1 MDKVNNP
8 FSGLVQ
14 PEQQELKASII
25 DNEQLNQ
32 FIENIFLF
40 TINKNIPSKSNS
52 QQFVYMEEFA
62 TLAEGNLFNLELLEQ
77 ALFERLLLPNPKDYI
92 LPEGA
97 NLESETSYVAE
108 TQVIVYLCKAFI
120 KLEQIRISKIDKTSL
135 FLTKAFDNIK
145 NLILRN
151 SSTSMNQPSLYEGQ
165 NLHAQ
170 WLSLLQDE
178 NDMEFKQEFLVGT
191 AKEMHTDDE
200 LASMGCLKAIF
211 YPMFNEI
218 QKTLNK
224 TNIVLLPK
232 WIIPVLTY
240 FVRNK
245 TVPQLGE
252 ILIDYST
259 PNPDTNGRAYM
270 ETLVGQ
276 LLTMSMLPKNDNGP
290 YDFFD
295 NLSENSTNI
304 DHLNSCLTNHQ
315 NNIFNI
321 FKMLLV
327 QGTQV
332 KSKTLT
338 WIANCL
344 HANAQRSQIWTMH
357 NMAPM
362 LNSGASDSFM
372 FGLCSVLLRL
382 CAPLCKP
389 SLKILLVDPTYCA
402 TPESSCAA
410 KEVRLK
416 KAWNE
421 TCLLPTDDGEERV
434 TSETYNFITELF
446 FMTHKAIELSYR
458 VGYENC
464 IRITRENQNMS
475 TAYQDAISQGNTAA
489 ADTIMRMITSQTQK
503 FLCMKSYLQNPEN
516 DKHLF
521 GFCESTA
528 IWLLQVNAISEEQY
542 ETFLSTKC
550 FAPKHEVFVS
560 LPLSCYVPPY
570 LKCIPE
576 TILENIVVYFNFN
589 RRFFSST
596 ERPHSFFKMVLAFMG
611 SAERVKNPHLRAK
624 LAEGLESLLPKD
636 NENTSV
642 EDLFVSHPDRLQIV
656 PNLLEVFVS
665 IEMTGQSV
673 QFEQK
678 FNYRRPMYAIMEYLW
693 ALKEQRNCFKE
704 LADEAEKNM
713 EAVEPPLFLRF
724 INLLI
729 NDAIFLLDESLSNM
743 QQIRQLQSAQD
754 KGEWEN
760 IPNNERQQ
768 NVSNLELL
776 RMLAKIYNTVGRDTI
791 NILKLITTEIKVIF
805 SHESMVDRIASM
817 LNYFLLNLVG
827 PNKGKFKVKDKN
839 ELKFDPAHT
848 VMEICHIYIN
858 LSACDSFC
866 LAVSQDGRSYSSSL
880 FEYAETVLIRIG
892 GGQLI
897 GEMEEFA
904 IKVKNIE
911 KQYKEDQ
918 EALTN
923 VPDEYLDPIMSTIMM
938 DPVILPSSKVTVD
951 RSTIARHILS
961 DQTDPFNR
969 SPLTMDQ
976 IKPNS
981 DLKAEIDQ
989 WIEQKRKEYTEKQKT
1004 DINDI
1009 KNII

>member
-1 MDKVNNP
+1 MDSDHNP
-8 FSGLVQ
+8 FSGLI
-14 PEQQELKASII
+14 QQNQQVI
-25 DNEQLNQ
+25 DLNQ
-32 FIENIFLF
+32 KLNELIESVFLF
-40 TINKNIPSKSNS
+40 TINKNIHSDSK
-52 QQFVYMEEFA
+52 QFVYMEEFA
-62 TLAEGNLFNLELLEQ
+62 SQADGSTFDMDLLEQ
-77 ALFERLLLPNPKDYI
+77 ALFERLLLPNLSEYLVPKGVA
-92 LPEGA
+92 LSE
-97 NLESETSYVAE
+97 NETSYVAE
-108 TQVIVYLCKAFI
+108 TQVIVYLCRAFI
-120 KLEQIRISKIDKTSL
+120 ELEKRRAMNEDASLLDVFEQIKK
-135 FLTKAFDNIK
+135 
-145 NLILRN
+145 LILRN

-165 NLHAQ
+165 SLHSQ
-170 WLSLLQDE
+170 WLELLQDD
-178 NDMEFKQEFLVGT
+178 NDVDYKQAFLEGT
-191 AKEMHTDDE
+191 AKEMYTDDE
-200 LASMGCLKAIF
+200 LASMGSLKAIF
-211 YPMFNEI
+211 YPMFNEV
-218 QKTLNK
+218 QKTLTKSNL
-224 TNIVLLPK
+224 ISLPK
-232 WIIPVLTY
+232 WVYTLLTY

-252 ILIDYST
+252 IIIDYST
-259 PNPDTNGRAYM
+259 PNPNTNGRAYM
-270 ETLVGQ
+270 ETLFGQ
-276 LLTMSMLPKNDNGP
+276 LLTMSILPKNDNGP
-290 YDFFD
+290 YDYFGS
-295 NLSENSTNI
+295 LSENSTNV

-315 NNIFNI
+315 NNIFSI

-327 QGTQV
+327 LGPQV
-332 KSKTLT
+332 KNKTLN

-362 LNSGASDSFM
+362 PNSGASDAFM

-389 SLKILLVDPTYCA
+389 TLKVLLVDPTYCA
-402 TPESSCAA
+402 TPESKCSA

-416 KAWNE
+416 KAWDE
-421 TCLLPTDDGEERV
+421 TCLLPVEDGEERI
-434 TSETYNFITELF
+434 TAETYNFVTELF

-458 VGYENC
+458 VGYEKS
-464 IRITRENQNMS
+464 IRITRENQNMLA
-475 TAYQDAISQGNTAA
+475 AYQDAMNQLNTGA
-489 ADTIMRMITSQTQK
+489 ADTIMRMVTSQTQK
-503 FLCMKSYLQNPEN
+503 FLSMKNYLQNPEN
-516 DKHLF
+516 DKHLL
-521 GFCESTA
+521 GFCEATA
-528 IWLLQVNAISEEQY
+528 IWLLQVNAKSKEQ
-542 ETFLSTKC
+542 FDALASTKC
-550 FAPKHEVFVS
+550 FAPKDQVS
-560 LPLSCYVPPY
+560 VMLPLAAYVPPY
-570 LKCIPE
+570 LKSIPE
-576 TILENIVVYFNFN
+576 TILENTVVYFNFN

-611 SAERVKNPHLRAK
+611 SAQRVKNPHLRAK
-624 LAEGLESLLPKD
+624 LAEGLESLLPKE
-636 NENTSV
+636 NENRSAA
-642 EDLFVSHPDRLQIV
+642 DLFTSHPDRLQII

-678 FNYRRPMYAIMEYLW
+678 FNYRRPMYAIMEFLW
-693 ALKEQRNCFKE
+693 TLEEQRQCFKD
-704 LADEAEKNM
+704 LAIEAEKNM
-713 EAVEPPLFLRF
+713 EATEPPLFLRF

-743 QQIRQLQSAQD
+743 QQIRQQQAAQE
-754 KGEWEN
+754 KGEWEAL
-760 IPNNERQQ
+760 PANEREQ

-805 SHESMVDRIASM
+805 SHKSMVDRIASM

-848 VMEICHIYIN
+848 VMEICRIYIN
-858 LSACDSFC
+858 LSDCDSFC

-880 FEYAETVLIRIG
+880 FEYAETVLIRIC

-911 KQYKEDQ
+911 QKYKADQ

-923 VPDEYLDPIMSTIMM
+923 VPDEYLDPIMSSIMT

-976 IKPNS
+976 VMPNLE
-981 DLKAEIDQ
+981 LKAEIEK
-989 WIEQKRKEYTEKQKT
+989 WIEQKRIEYSERQKEDDE
-1004 DINDI
+1004 D
-1009 KNII
+1009 